1 MQLARLGAVAAIATI
16 ALGAVVT
23 LTAPAVHADPINETT
38 TNSES
43 SPAGDAAPDH
53 QASVAARPQTLQ
65 FKIGRFSISNA
76 R

>member
-1 MQLARLGAVAAIATI
+1 MTVRLSRHMQLATI

-23 LTAPAVHADPINETT
+23 LTAPAVHADPINKTT

-43 SPAGDAAPDH
+43 SPAGDAAPEH
-53 QASVAARPQTLQ
+53 QASVADRPQKLQ